1 MKTTWLRILLLSSVA
16 LLFICPVGLAG
27 EPIPFTSP
35 EATNRAALASIV
47 KDLPILINGEFKL
60 VNFVDTLATAAGF
73 KFSLAE
79 RFREAPVKV
88 ERYETT
94 TTEAL
99 VWIGNECGF
108 VYSEGS
114 EGELVIRSTK
124 RSAQSPCVNGG
135 AGLSHIS

>member
-94 TTEAL
+94 TTEA
-99 VWIGNECGF
+99 W
-108 VYSEGS
+108 SGS
-114 EGELVIRSTK
+114 GTSAGSCIR
-124 RSAQSPCVNGG
+124 RG
-135 AGLSHIS
+135 AKASWSSDPPRGRPNPRA